1 MSARDRLRWQKR
13 VCEHNKNKNARI
25 AAITN
30 AKNRDKR
37 EPAFKGIVVDAVCGR
52 TLGSGG
58 SLHRKKIT
66 PDAAFKNIVAAS

>member
-13 VCEHNKNKNARI
+13 VSEQNKNKSARV

-30 AKNRDKR
+30 VENWDKR

-58 SLHRKKIT
+58 SLLRKKIT
-66 PDAAFKNIVAAS
+66 TDAAFKNIVAAS